1 MSEYVGSFGVI
12 RYVGAGEGRDVKYDS
27 SAKPAEGM
35 RNFIEVVVDEN
46 GPVANVGKGFGNGQ
60 AYIPAGAVVT
70 AAYLLTEV
78 KGSDTNVTLSLVKK
92 DGTDAI
98 ALLAEATPT
107 SDNSVNAAAGAV
119 IGTRMAEDRYVV
131 SEGTKTGLKAKA
143 VIEFI

>member
-1 MSEYVGSFGVI
+1 MSEYVGSFGVT

-46 GPVANVGKGFGNGQ
+46 GPVANVGTGFGNGQ

-78 KGSDTNVTLSLVKK
+78 KGSAANVTLSLVKK
-92 DGTDAI
+92 DGADAK
-98 ALLAEATPT
+98 ALLAAATPT
-107 SDNSVNAAAGAV
+107 GDNSVNAAAGEA

-131 SEGTKTGLKAKA
+131 SGGTKTGLKAKA